1 MNASAALETFLA
13 IEPRSDEAQV
23 LRLLIELGA
32 QFVGASEGSLLVHDR
47 RANDLVFAMTV
58 GGDESV
64 LVGQRVPMSK
74 GLTGLAAATL
84 EVQIGAPTFSGIR
97 QAPDGDDGEPGAP
110 REAREAREAG
120 ERLDAR
126 APESVIAAPMLVG
139 DELVG
144 VITAVTFEPGKRF
157 TSDQGELYARIA
169 AVAGVVVELRQ
180 KLAAI
185 SSMRAHAGAERHEGG
200 AGGERASG
208 DERDPAGA
216 PSARE
221 LDRADRADRIE
232 RSPERVIAEVVGR
245 LSRRAPQL
253 LGHVARILVELEGAV
268 SGVGG

>member
-13 IEPRSDEAQV
+13 IAPRSNEEQV

-58 GGDESV
+58 GGDERV

-97 QAPDGDDGEPGAP
+97 QAAGQDGADGASTS
-110 REAREAREAG
+110 ASEAG
-120 ERLDAR
+120 EKLDAR

-157 TSDQGELYARIA
+157 TSDEGELYARIA

-185 SSMRAHAGAERHEGG
+185 SAMGARGAAEGAEGDAPEPTVGG
-200 AGGERASG
+200 TAGDLEQ
-208 DERDPAGA
+208 
-216 PSARE
+216 
-221 LDRADRADRIE
+221 
-232 RSPERVIAEVVGR
+232 SPERTIAEVVGR
-245 LSRRAPQL
+245 LSRRAPHL
-253 LGHVARILVELEGAV
+253 LGHVARILVEVEGAV

>member
-1 MNASAALETFLA
+1 
-13 IEPRSDEAQV
+13 
-23 LRLLIELGA
+23 
-32 QFVGASEGSLLVHDR
+32 
-47 RANDLVFAMTV
+47 MTV
-58 GGDESV
+58 GGDERV

-97 QAPDGDDGEPGAP
+97 QAADGGEGSGASGAS
-110 REAREAREAG
+110 RELG
-120 ERLDAR
+120 EKLDAR

-185 SSMRAHAGAERHEGG
+185 SAMRDHAGAEAADAADGGEGG
-200 AGGERASG
+200 A
-208 DERDPAGA
+208 DEAGA
-216 PSARE
+216 QGDGRATGAPARD
-221 LDRADRADRIE
+221 LE
-232 RSPERVIAEVVGR
+232 RSPERVIAEVIGR
-245 LSRRAPQL
+245 LSRRAPHL

-268 SGVGG
+268 SGARG

>member
-1 MNASAALETFLA
+1 MTASAALETFLA
-13 IEPRSDEAQV
+13 IEPRSNEEQV

-32 QFVGASEGSLLVHDR
+32 QFVGASEGSLLVHDP

-58 GGDESV
+58 GGDERV

-97 QAPDGDDGEPGAP
+97 QVAGQDGADGASTSASVAG
-110 REAREAREAG
+110 EAG
-120 ERLDAR
+120 EKLDAR

-185 SSMRAHAGAERHEGG
+185 SAMRGG
-200 AGGERASG
+200 AGIETAEGAEG
-208 DERDPAGA
+208 DAPGPTADGTARDV
-216 PSARE
+216 
-221 LDRADRADRIE
+221 E
-232 RSPERVIAEVVGR
+232 RSPERSPERTIAEVVGR
-245 LSRRAPQL
+245 LSRRAPHL

-268 SGVGG
+268 TGVGG